1 MFGKTYNVLVDE
13 SEIVVKASFWQG
25 LARQTMT
32 SPPLS
37 AALITMSAFVFFVFW
52 LFSVLKLFTVANL
65 RYKIS

>member
-13 SEIVVKASFWQG
+13 SEIVVKASFYQG

-37 AALITMSAFVFFVFW
+37 AALITISAFVFLFFGFLVF
-52 LFSVLKLFTVANL
+52 
-65 RYKIS
+65 

>member
-37 AALITMSAFVFFVFW
+37 AAMITMSTFVFLFFGFLVF
-52 LFSVLKLFTVANL
+52 
-65 RYKIS
+65 